1 MVGLCCHFMVYHP
14 SCHIATSYTISK
26 NNLSFSCF
34 WFDLGL
40 RRHKSDIGGDC
51 WVGWAI
57 TGAGPEMGGVGR
69 HSYSCSQ
76 PLQPLLTLLMPP
88 LQTTLG
94 CSGFYQSMFPSCSLK
109 QLGHEYWWQRP
120 HNASRIIFAKSEI
133 ETGNQKCAN
142 SQLSINLLLII
153 WQILY
158 ICTTNQTLLQTCSIL
173 KIHNRSLLNTTSWY
187 KLHVVV
193 EKGPIRFQDWSWAVW
208 QASKGLLLASDVT
221 WFHICTDIA

>member
-1 MVGLCCHFMVYHP
+1 MLLSPRLEWGREVQCQDEGAYIIVRNRKRAGTACAWSLHFSFKFWFSQQKSHDWFVSPLYGLSS

-57 TGAGPEMGGVGR
+57 TGAGPEMGGLGR
-69 HSYSCSQ
+69 HSCSCSQ

-142 SQLSINLLLII
+142 S
-153 WQILY
+153 
-158 ICTTNQTLLQTCSIL
+158 
-173 KIHNRSLLNTTSWY
+173 
-187 KLHVVV
+187 
-193 EKGPIRFQDWSWAVW
+193 
-208 QASKGLLLASDVT
+208 
-221 WFHICTDIA
+221 